1 VNNSRKK
8 KKKEKKTTEKLLKE
22 CKQNCDTG
30 LSTGLLDA
38 PTCSEVCFAADCKQP
53 HSGVLQIWCWWL
65 LWASGSTTSA
75 NTGQRVCVLLI
86 HFTFSSAILYSVKT

>member
-22 CKQNCDTG
+22 CKQNCDTV
-30 LSTGLLDA
+30 LSTGLFDA